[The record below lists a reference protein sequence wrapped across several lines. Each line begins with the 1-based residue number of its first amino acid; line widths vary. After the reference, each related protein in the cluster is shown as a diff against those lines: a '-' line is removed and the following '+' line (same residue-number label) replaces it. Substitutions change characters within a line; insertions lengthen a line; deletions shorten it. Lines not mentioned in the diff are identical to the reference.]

1 MIRETSVNSRLGD
14 RRLAAPVRSSI
25 PDTREPPGTTPSR
38 SIQKCQARPGIKKK
52 KGSKTKPP
60 TKGKRARQIFPK
72 RVWTTPEDSLLAELV
87 CRRTTGTN
95 WSEIAQH
102 FDNRMGKQCRERW
115 YNHLDPHISKQPWAA
130 QEYERLVQLHAIYGN
145 KWSLIATF
153 MPGRTDNNIKN
164 TWNTHFWKLN
174 SEAKKSASDSLQ
186 TVDSFHDLG
195 SREDF
200 LLVEPVA
207 RRLSFPVCTST
218 SRPASPHRRPSQ
230 PNSVTPNIK
239 QSDAFQQKPSPIPGF
254 RPLPVVALPEPPVH
268 QQRVSFVLPIFNRK
282 KIAGASAETLAHI
295 DRPWK
300 LCAIFDELIA
310 TASD

>member
-1 MIRETSVNSRLGD
+1 MIRDASVNSRLGE
-14 RRLAAPVRSSI
+14 RRLTATTRNCLADAREPSGNTPVRS
-25 PDTREPPGTTPSR
+25 TP
-38 SIQKCQARPGIKKK
+38 KCPAKSGIKKK
-52 KGSKTKPP
+52 RGSKAKPP

-72 RVWTTPEDSLLAELV
+72 RVWTAAEDALLAELV
-87 CRRTTGTN
+87 RRRTTGTN

-115 YNHLDPHISKQPWAA
+115 YNHLDPAISKQPWSAE
-130 QEYERLVQLHAIYGN
+130 EYERLVQLHAVYGN

-207 RRLSFPVCTST
+207 RRLSFPVCTPIP
-218 SRPASPHRRPSQ
+218 RPASPLGRACEP
-230 PNSVTPNIK
+230 TPVSSSIK
-239 QSDAFQQKPSPIPGF
+239 QSDAFQQKPSPVPGF
-254 RPLPVVALPEPPVH
+254 RPLPATLLPEPSVSEP
-268 QQRVSFVLPIFNRK
+268 RFSFVLPIFNRE
-282 KIAGASAETLAHI
+282 KIAGASAEALSHA